1 VKDRGIRLDSPAAP
15 LSVVTAM
22 RFPASSRRAWDGLMF
37 FEQIA
42 RRPPLYLRLLLPAPV
57 RAEGRRS
64 AVGDQTRCV
73 YENGHLLKRLTEV
86 IPERRCGFEVVEQR
100 LAIRGGIR
108 LAGGSYTLS
117 GLPDG
122 STRVE
127 LETRYVALQR
137 PRWLWRR
144 IETAVCHAFHRHI
157 LGAMR
162 RELASSGPQA
172 ARAATPQWLAPLSPR
187 EED

>member
-1 VKDRGIRLDSPAAP
+1 MRERGIRPDSPAAP
-15 LSVVTAM
+15 ASVVTGM
-22 RFPASSRRAWDGLMF
+22 QFPVSPRRAWDGLLF

-42 RRPPLYLRLLLPAPV
+42 RRPPFSLRLLLPAPV

-64 AVGDQTRCV
+64 AVGDETRCV
-73 YENGHLLKRLTEV
+73 YEKGHLLKRVTE
-86 IPERRCGFEVVEQR
+86 IAPERRCGFDVVEQR

-108 LAGGSYTLS
+108 LAGGSYTLRE
-117 GLPDG
+117 LPDG

-127 LETRYVALQR
+127 LETRYVTRQR

-144 IETAVCHAFHRHI
+144 IEAAVCHAFHRHI
-157 LGAMR
+157 LGEMR

-172 ARAATPQWLAPLSPR
+172 APAAASHWFPPLSPG